1 MQYGPYGLF
10 LILLFYFSK
19 KLIIFINNKLSLF
32 SNDDFYNS
40 SYYRTLYLLVFS
52 SIFIV
57 LNMISVYYS
66 SEINNFFTAE
76 NINYTIQS
84 YACLALPILF
94 LYNGK
99 RGYNKKWFK
108 YGCYLFFPLH
118 FILLYLI
125 KIIFLI

>member
-1 MQYGPYGLF
+1 MFF
-10 LILLFYFSK
+10 L
-19 KLIIFINNKLSLF
+19 
-32 SNDDFYNS
+32 
-40 SYYRTLYLLVFS
+40 
-52 SIFIV
+52 SIFV
-57 LNMISVYYS
+57 SLNIISVYFS
-66 SEINNFFTAE
+66 NELNNFFTAE

-125 KIIFLI
+125 KIIFQV